1 MTHDQ
6 ISDAMDEVAQRFAH
20 RLALD
25 LECVLANYSGPWY
38 NQAMNTL
45 GEYRAEMNKLHEQQA
60 PTFMGEPIIKDA
72 P

>member
-45 GEYRAEMNKLHEQQA
+45 SQSWSMSHTA
-60 PTFMGEPIIKDA
+60 PMG
-72 P
+72 